1 LYNRNG
7 SSLNTKK
14 EDFIPMNSFT
24 KIYLVSSLAL
34 SLAAPGFASVI
45 VNAPANAAE
54 VTSPFTLS
62 AYSATCSNQTVGYM
76 GYSLDNSSDT
86 TIIKGASV
94 DASVAAP
101 TGAHVLHVKSWGEEG
116 SACVAEVSLTV
127 NPPQTANPVPSY
139 AIRVSAIQILSGWKN
154 ARDPATSG
162 NSSGTT
168 STINSPS
175 LSGTA
180 RMFQTQFVNDGGQI
194 YHVSFG
200 DDETSTHF
208 LYDTWLYLNDS
219 ASSIA
224 NIEMDMN
231 QVMTN
236 GETVIYGFQCDGWSG
251 TWDYTKNAGTPT
263 HPVDTWV
270 HSKAS
275 CNVKTWSR
283 NAWHHVQISYSRDN
297 SGNVTYSSVTLD
309 GVEHQINATV
319 NSAFALGWAPTL
331 LTNFQLD
338 GSVALGSSVVYMDQ
352 LTISRW

>member
-1 LYNRNG
+1 
-7 SSLNTKK
+7 
-14 EDFIPMNSFT
+14 MNSFT
-24 KIYLVSSLAL
+24 KIYLFSSLAV
-34 SLAAPGFASVI
+34 SLAVPGFASVT
-45 VNAPANAAE
+45 VNAPINATE
-54 VTSPFTLS
+54 VTSPFTVS
-62 AYSATCSNQTVGYM
+62 ANSATCSNQNVGYM

-86 TIIKGASV
+86 TFVKGTSV
-94 DASVAAP
+94 DVSVASP
-101 TGAHVLHVKSWGEEG
+101 NGTHVLHVKSWGEKG
-116 SACVAEVSLTV
+116 SACVADVSLTV
-127 NPPQTANPVPSY
+127 NPPQTSNPVPSE
-139 AIRVSAIQILSGWKN
+139 AISVSAIQTLSNWKN
-154 ARDPATSG
+154 ASDPATSG
-162 NSSGTT
+162 SSSGTT
-168 STINSPS
+168 STTNSPS

-180 RMFQTQFVNDGGQI
+180 RMFQTQFRNDGGQL

-208 LYDTWLYLNDS
+208 LYDTWIYLNNS

-263 HPVDTWV
+263 RPIDTWV
-270 HSKAS
+270 HSKSS

-283 NAWHHVQISYSRDN
+283 NAWHHVQVSYSRDE
-297 SGNVTYSSVTLD
+297 SGNVTYNSVTLD
-309 GVEHQINATV
+309 GVEQQINATV

-338 GSVALGSSVVYMDQ
+338 GDVTQGNSVVYIDQ